1 MVSKKVS
8 IFLLP
13 FFFLMESVRA
23 HCPLCTIG
31 AAAAAGGAAYMGVD
45 KAIIGLFIGGFA
57 VSTGWWM
64 ARLLKKKYIPFQK
77 WAIILASFALTVY
90 PLLSIMGRVEPM
102 FISLAG
108 GYGTLLNRTYLV
120 NISLVASIL
129 GGLIVSV
136 APGLSKKISGLR
148 GGKVYPFQGII
159 LTLTMLIVAAFA
171 IQWGL

>member
-1 MVSKKVS
+1 MSAKKVS

-31 AAAAAGGAAYMGVD
+31 AATAAGGAAYMGVD

-77 WAIILASFALTVY
+77 WTIILASFVLTVY
-90 PLLSIMGRVEPM
+90 PLLPIIGEIKPI

-120 NISLVASIL
+120 NISLVTSIL
-129 GGLIVSV
+129 GGLVVSV
-136 APGLSKKISGLR
+136 APGLSKKLSGLR
-148 GGKVYPFQGII
+148 DGKVYPFQGVI

-171 IQWGL
+171 IQWSL